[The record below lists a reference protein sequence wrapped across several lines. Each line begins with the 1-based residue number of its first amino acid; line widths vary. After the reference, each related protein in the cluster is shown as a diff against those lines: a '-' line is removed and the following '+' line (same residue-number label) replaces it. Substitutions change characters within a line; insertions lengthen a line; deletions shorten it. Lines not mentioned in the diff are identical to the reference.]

1 MFLVLR
7 GTRPL
12 LHFCRLSKD
21 EHSPHSLIE
30 IIHCSLQD
38 EKGPN
43 EILWFICEKNGTRE
57 NDGKKIVF
65 ENFVWNVRKLLCSE
79 NRPKWEFS

>member
-7 GTRPL
+7 GARPL

-30 IIHCSLQD
+30 MIHCSLQD

-43 EILWFICEKNGTRE
+43 EILWFICEKNGAQE
-57 NDGKKIVF
+57 IGGKKIVF
-65 ENFVWNVRKLLCSE
+65 ENFV
-79 NRPKWEFS
+79 